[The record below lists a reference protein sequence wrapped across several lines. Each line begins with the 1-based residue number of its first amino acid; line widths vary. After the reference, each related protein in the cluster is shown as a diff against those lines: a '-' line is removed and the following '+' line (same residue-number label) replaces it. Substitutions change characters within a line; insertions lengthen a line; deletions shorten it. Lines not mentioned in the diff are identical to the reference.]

1 MQGAYRAGLAGAVLA
16 GAVLAGAMLALIAVP
31 AMARDSLGVF
41 GTWGAF
47 RDPGVPR
54 CYAIAMADPAPGP
67 TSAKAREFQPY
78 FTVGTWPGRGTR
90 GEIHARLS
98 RRIGGSGRVV
108 LTLGG
113 QSFELVAGQ
122 ADAWS
127 HDRRMDAAIVAAMR
141 SASDMTVTARGTNG
155 KLMHDSYRL
164 AGAATAMDAAMLG
177 CAGR

>member
-1 MQGAYRAGLAGAVLA
+1 MRTGAGAVLA
-16 GAVLAGAMLALIAVP
+16 AVAVLIVQP

-67 TSAKAREFQPY
+67 TSARRREFQPY
-78 FTVGTWPGRGTR
+78 FTVGSWPGRGAR
-90 GEIHARLS
+90 GEIHVRLS
-98 RRIGGSGRVV
+98 RRIGAGRAVM
-108 LTLGG
+108 LTIGE
-113 QSFELVAGQ
+113 QSFVLLPGQ

-127 HDRRMDAAIVAAMR
+127 QDRRMDAAIIAAMR
-141 SASDMTVTARGTNG
+141 SATGMTVTSRAGDG
-155 KLMHDSYRL
+155 KQVRDVYRM